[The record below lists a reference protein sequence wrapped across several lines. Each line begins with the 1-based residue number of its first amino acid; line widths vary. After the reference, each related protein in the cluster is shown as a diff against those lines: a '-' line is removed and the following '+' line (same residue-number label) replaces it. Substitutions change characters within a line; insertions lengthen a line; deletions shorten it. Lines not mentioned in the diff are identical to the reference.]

1 MAARQH
7 TLHRPSLLF
16 YIGCAGRTASLSH
29 LRLPGAAG
37 PLYFFFFA
45 AQDGHN
51 FGTLS
56 GGTAAPQASQDALGT
71 RTSASSVNLGTR
83 IVRSSVIPPCGQAWK
98 QREQPVHFHG
108 VI

>member
-1 MAARQH
+1 M
-7 TLHRPSLLF
+7 
-16 YIGCAGRTASLSH
+16 
-29 LRLPGAAG
+29 AG

-98 QREQPVHFHG
+98 QSEQPVHFHG